1 MLDDSLKDA
10 IAGGA
15 AGFASSLVVAPL
27 DVVKTRKQ
35 ARKARMSVNGS
46 SALGAVEGT
55 LGSIQKIFINEGIP
69 GLYRGVGPMML
80 GYLPSWSIYFVV
92 YEKSKELL
100 GVNKRSPLQQNL
112 DSKAK
117 AVSTIEDADP
127 ELYNFWFRQTAS
139 AIIAGAASVTFTN
152 PIWVVKTRI
161 VTQPHPKAN
170 PLAEN
175 VAAATNLQFRNLQTD
190 AQSCV
195 RRLPL
200 FWLKRRINYNNTSD
214 PVHFGQPTGPACSP
228 NYKNTLDAFQKIYK
242 YEGIKAFYRG
252 LTPSLFGTLHVG
264 IQFPLYEYIKSSFD
278 DFFETQRNIHIIL
291 AATLSKITASAITYP
306 HEVLRTRLQSL
317 DAPTHN
323 SMALLIRDIWRMEG
337 WRKYYAGMG
346 TNFLRTIPAS
356 SVTILSF
363 EIVRDYL
370 D

>member
-35 ARKARMSVNGS
+35 AQKARMSAHGA
-46 SALGAVEGT
+46 SALGAMEGT
-55 LGSIQKIFINEGIP
+55 LRSIQRIFTHEGIP

-80 GYLPSWSIYFVV
+80 GYLPSWSIYFAV

-100 GVNKRSPLQQNL
+100 GVNKRSSQQNPN
-112 DSKAK
+112 SKKGAE
-117 AVSTIEDADP
+117 AMIEDADP

-139 AIIAGAASVTFTN
+139 AIFAGAASVTFTN

-161 VTQPHPKAN
+161 VTQSHPRTN
-170 PLAEN
+170 PLADN

-190 AQSCV
+190 AQSCKK
-195 RRLPL
+195 RLPL
-200 FWLKRRINYNNTSD
+200 FWLKRRININDGCNS
-214 PVHFGQPTGPACSP
+214 VHSGQPTGPACYP
-228 NYKNTLDAFQKIYK
+228 TYKNTLDAFRKIYK

-264 IQFPLYEYIKSSFD
+264 IQFPLYEFFKKSFD
-278 DFFETQRNIHIIL
+278 DTFETQRNVHIIF

-323 SMALLIRDIWRMEG
+323 SMALLIRDIWRLEG

-363 EIVRDYL
+363 ELVRDYL
-370 D
+370 N